1 MLPSGARSKR
11 KGATMAEQKPDFT
24 VNPAVLFRDI
34 KDAGGMFWAV
44 IRRRYPMPWRSVIWG
59 GLFLLYLALPLDM
72 IPEALFLMLGFS
84 DDLLFLV
91 FVINKMR
98 PDIDRYR
105 AFRDGKR
112 GKINNEE
119 TY

>member
-1 MLPSGARSKR
+1 MS
-11 KGATMAEQKPDFT
+11 EQKTEFT

-34 KDAGGMFWAV
+34 KDAGAMFWAV
-44 IRRRYPMPWRSVIWG
+44 LRRRFPIPWRSVIWG

-105 AFRDGKR
+105 AFRDTKR

>member
-1 MLPSGARSKR
+1 MTDKR
-11 KGATMAEQKPDFT
+11 NDFT
-24 VNPAVLFRDI
+24 ANPAVLFRDI
-34 KDAGGMFWAV
+34 KDAAAMFWAV
-44 IRRRYPMPWRSVIWG
+44 LRRRYPMPWRSLIWSA
-59 GLFLLYLALPLDM
+59 LFLAYFVIPLDM
-72 IPEALFLMLGFS
+72 IPEAFLAFLGFS

-98 PDIDRYR
+98 PDIERFR
-105 AFRDGKR
+105 TFRDSNR